1 MITLKYF
8 KKDNSV
14 YLSHIDLQRHL
25 IRSFKRAQFDVKYS
39 SGFNPHMLV
48 KLGVPLPLGINSSAE
63 YVTVDCNVD
72 PDVFLH
78 CYNEACVP
86 GLEGVKAF
94 LTEKNPNLA
103 AKVLY
108 ADYSIRAFPAD
119 KSEEINSLINKKEA
133 ILEYPTRKEPDG
145 KRDIAPDLLAIK
157 AYPDSIN
164 VCISALKLRAD
175 VLCESFAREFEIETD
190 VTEIWRYEQYV
201 RDGYLKTVDEYLT
214 SIATKISR

>member
-8 KKDNSV
+8 KKDESV

-72 PDVFLH
+72 PDVFLE
-78 CYNEACVP
+78 CYNQVCVP
-86 GLEGVKAF
+86 GLKGIKAF

-108 ADYSIRAFPAD
+108 ADYSIRANPGDKASEIND
-119 KSEEINSLINKKEA
+119 LVNKSEA
-133 ILEYPTRKEPDG
+133 IVDYPTRKDPEG
-145 KRDIAPDLLAIK
+145 KRDIAPDLIAIK
-157 AYPDSIN
+157 AFPDSIN

-175 VLCESFAREFEIETD
+175 VLSETFAREYGIETD
-190 VTEIWRYEQYV
+190 ATEIWRYEQYV
-201 RDGYLKTVDEYLT
+201 REGYLKTVDEYLA
-214 SIATKISR
+214 SISIKISR